1 MNNPGIFGTG
11 ASLLS
16 DLSLIAYIALIVPA
30 MVVGYYFARRGK
42 HRPHHKYT
50 MIAITT
56 INWLLIVILMIG
68 QYLLDVPDGLQ
79 RNAGDTRYLLP
90 TIHGILGLP
99 AQLLATYIIYRM
111 LREDSQVAKAK
122 ARREQDIQ
130 HYWFKAAKPLMRL
143 VLALWFLTAAFG
155 VLTYLVRYEVLTP
168 FNFGDSP
175 APIVTQEAPTIDND
189 PPLSTTQDTTPP
201 TLEPAVT
208 QDIAPPP
215 ATTQEP

>member
-16 DLSLIAYIALIVPA
+16 DLSLIAYIALIIPA
-30 MVVGYYFARRGK
+30 MAAGYYFARRGK

-50 MIAITT
+50 MIAITA
-56 INWLLIVILMIG
+56 INWLLIVVLMIG

-79 RNAGDTRYLLP
+79 RNAGDARYLLP
-90 TIHGILGLP
+90 TIHGLLGLP
-99 AQLLATYIIYRM
+99 AQLLATYVVYRM
-111 LREDSQVAKAK
+111 LKEDRQVAKAK
-122 ARREQDIQ
+122 ARGEQDIQ
-130 HYWFKAAKPLMRL
+130 RYWFKAAKPIMRL

-168 FNFGDSP
+168 FTFGDSP
-175 APIVTQEAPTIDND
+175 TPVVTQEAPPTEDN
-189 PPLSTTQDTTPP
+189 PPPTVTQDAPP
-201 TLEPAVT
+201 TPEPVVT